1 MLNLLWRA
9 SAWRWWA
16 GLPVGSA
23 TLRREILH
31 DLDVAARMLHDES
44 GKTPAFDRVFKTKA
58 NLSRMWYDDRL
69 ELSEVGSLQYRVDA
83 FG

>member
-1 MLNLLWRA
+1 
-9 SAWRWWA
+9 
-16 GLPVGSA
+16 
-23 TLRREILH
+23 
-31 DLDVAARMLHDES
+31 MLHDES

-83 FG
+83 FGL